1 MNYCKNLA
9 ITILS
14 NLICLCLILTFSIL
28 FFNKTSFP
36 KSFLREIN
44 QNFGDSSIIS
54 FNTSCKDPIKLGFWG
69 GMRKGCDCIGINSLD
84 IKTEHRNHAFNGS
97 CSKNETLAGCKEI
110 KKIDPINI
118 NNYEGYK
125 FCPIKGN
132 NYAKLLENSVP
143 PESNCTEGKKQC
155 GILDTRGQKLCLNSN
170 EICPINDIIIN
181 NDNNTINEN
190 SKINYTTIKLNNEK
204 YLHYTNQ
211 AINKQLIINFKL
223 SNDFPCIYPGEFSW
237 YYYYPLEPNNGTC
250 ATNISDK
257 TRDDRYEKIDIIN
270 KSILYK
276 DNNIHDKIKD
286 ISNYPF
292 YNLNNDNITFYTRT
306 FLGLEKKC
314 MESNGFSF
322 DYFNSLNSKINVIQG
337 LIILI
342 IVFFGLLI
350 FGFITF
356 WAYFIDNKIIAGI
369 FFLGVLTYKI
379 YNSCSENLIKLKLS
393 LMVFEIILLIP
404 SILTIININKLKD
417 IKFACGDEL
426 TNGLIKIFIEKI
438 NTIKAYLII
447 ILVFISISIITNIV
461 MIIVELI
468 TKEIDDD
475 KIRNL
480 IEDNEDKTFGPGESR
495 RKSHGPSQG
504 PSHGPLGPP
513 SQGSGPSVF
522 NQPPPQNPIHSDS
535 VQHQVEHHS
544 DGSTSGGG
552 KLF

>member
-1 MNYCKNLA
+1 MNYCKNLT

-84 IKTEHRNHAFNGS
+84 IKTER
-97 CSKNETLAGCKEI
+97 
-110 KKIDPINI
+110 
-118 NNYEGYK
+118 
-125 FCPIKGN
+125 PIKGN

-143 PESNCTEGKKQC
+143 PESNCSEGKKQC
-155 GILDTRGQKLCLNSN
+155 GILDTKLQKLCLNSN

-292 YNLNNDNITFYTRT
+292 YNLNNDNVTFYTRT

-356 WAYFIDNKIIAGI
+356 WAYFIDNKIIA
-369 FFLGVLTYKI
+369 VL
-379 YNSCSENLIKLKLS
+379 L
-393 LMVFEIILLIP
+393 
-404 SILTIININKLKD
+404 
-417 IKFACGDEL
+417 
-426 TNGLIKIFIEKI
+426 
-438 NTIKAYLII
+438 
-447 ILVFISISIITNIV
+447 
-461 MIIVELI
+461 
-468 TKEIDDD
+468 
-475 KIRNL
+475 
-480 IEDNEDKTFGPGESR
+480 
-495 RKSHGPSQG
+495 
-504 PSHGPLGPP
+504 
-513 SQGSGPSVF
+513 
-522 NQPPPQNPIHSDS
+522 
-535 VQHQVEHHS
+535 
-544 DGSTSGGG
+544 
-552 KLF
+552 